1 MKLKNLMFVMA
12 AASVLTACSNSDAD
26 SITGGSDSSKY
37 SGSEYSN
44 FTGTQASIGV
54 EKLGLATMT
63 TRSTALPDYTTAFTS
78 GTATATYKVTV
89 DPRMGYGDNAVAE
102 LSGEAY
108 KIYTDVPTDTTS
120 ESTDHVYVMS
130 TDGTGVTPFLVSV
143 PAVDAVTSAVT
154 TEYDAA
160 KKAESVNQPT
170 TWKDTTIEN
179 KTKVIWYLAEQ
190 VDNSWTVYGILTD
203 RADLKSV
210 KDICEADKKTAPT
223 FKGKS
228 YDELVTYYKKNTNI
242 SDLDKTLRYDIHQQE
257 HATWGEIKTSLH
269 IMQTGDVTV
278 TLPIK
283 SCYTLDATKDAQ
295 GKKTIEEAK
304 YVKAFGQLFTC
315 NGSNSEVK
323 VTVTPGTDNVVIKV
337 SGITEELL
345 KTAARK
351 YNDGIT
357 VEVHTF
363 YKLTGDDACGEYK
376 DKDLK
381 ETIWTAL
388 KTSTVSCPDD
398 NKDGQITSAYYKEE
412 TDKKN

>member
-1 MKLKNLMFVMA
+1 MA

-37 SGSEYSN
+37 SGSEYST
-44 FTGTQASIGV
+44 FTGTTASIGV

-78 GTATATYKVTV
+78 ETASATYKVTV
-89 DPRMGYGDNAVAE
+89 DPRMGYGDGAKAT
-102 LSGEAY
+102 LSGS
-108 KIYTDVPTDTTS
+108 IYTDVPTDTTT
-120 ESTDHVYVMS
+120 EPNTHVYVMS

-154 TEYDAA
+154 SESHSYDET

-190 VDNSWTVYGILTD
+190 VSGKWTVYGILTD

-210 KDICEADKKTAPT
+210 KDICETEEKTAPT
-223 FKGKS
+223 FKDKS
-228 YDELVTYYKKNTNI
+228 YDDLVAFYKKNTNI
-242 SDLDKTLRYDIHQQE
+242 SDLDKALRYDIHQQE

-315 NGSNSEVK
+315 NGSNSDVK
-323 VTVTPGTDNVVIKV
+323 VTVTPSDDNIVIKV

-398 NKDGQITSAYYKEE
+398 NKDGQITSAYYEK
-412 TDKKN
+412 